1 MLYYALIFLLIGC
14 SGGPWLLRRSGH
26 RVLNRLGT
34 VSRGHYSVSGAS
46 DNGWMS
52 F

>member
-1 MLYYALIFLLIGC
+1 MFYYALVFLLIGC
-14 SGGPWLLRRSGH
+14 SGGPWFLRRSGH
-26 RVLNRLGT
+26 RGFDRLGA
-34 VSRGHYSVSGAS
+34 VPRRHYSVSCAS